1 MQDGGMAALSC
12 GAACAAA
19 VQVLALRGE
28 SVIAAVHPHDTHLH
42 QVVPAWL
49 VHCHGQLRFL
59 VVRFEDEPQA
69 SVSALD
75 GMTSDVHDSRRL
87 QEAELRAK
95 VVRRASAVDGCSV
108 RGLGGA
114 GVLGAEIAAIFGRG
128 RGNLSNFITPRA
140 RVVLVVDRPVAP
152 EIGLG

>member
-1 MQDGGMAALSC
+1 MAALSC
-12 GAACAAA
+12 GAACTAA

-28 SVIAAVHPHDTHLH
+28 CVIAAVHPHTHLH
-42 QVVPAWL
+42 QVAPAWL

-69 SVSALD
+69 SVNAVD
-75 GMTSDVHDSRRL
+75 GMTSDVHDSQRL
-87 QEAELRAK
+87 HEAELRAK
-95 VVRRASAVDGCSV
+95 VVRRASAVDGSSV

-128 RGNLSNFITPRA
+128 RGNLSNFVTPRA